1 MKPIASQKQA
11 LTNKNQPSSSLFKEV
26 QELIKPYSDS
36 PLLDALELLS
46 QITGFSREMIL
57 THPDPELDPEQDFQL
72 LSALEQIQQGTP
84 LPYVLGE
91 WEFFQLA
98 FQISPATLIP
108 RPETE
113 GLVERALDWLESHPN
128 RRNCLELGTGCGC
141 IAISLVK
148 AIPDLEVRAT
158 DISQEAL
165 QIARQNARRHAVE
178 DQIVFLER
186 DLLQGIHSKADLL
199 VANLPYIPTGKLHTL
214 AVYQSEPTLAL
225 DGGPDGLRYIKRVL
239 QNARGIIEP
248 GGAVFLEIDEDT
260 GGAALELAHDVWPG
274 ITIRLEQDLAGQ
286 DRYLSIQCP

>member
-1 MKPIASQKQA
+1 
-11 LTNKNQPSSSLFKEV
+11 
-26 QELIKPYSDS
+26 
-36 PLLDALELLS
+36 
-46 QITGFSREMIL
+46 
-57 THPDPELDPEQDFQL
+57 
-72 LSALEQIQQGTP
+72 
-84 LPYVLGE
+84 
-91 WEFFQLA
+91 
-98 FQISPATLIP
+98 
-108 RPETE
+108 
-113 GLVERALDWLESHPN
+113 
-128 RRNCLELGTGCGC
+128 LELGTGCGC